1 MNILYL
7 VSYTP
12 TIVRTRPYNFIRAL
26 ARRGHQLTLATLW
39 ENRSEFEFLQDLSA
53 ETGIK
58 VLVFPMSKTRRLYNL
73 ISAFFTPYPLQS
85 RYSWH
90 PSLAREVETAI
101 HSAHFDVIQIEHLRG
116 SPFGLYLKK
125 TITQVQPVPA
135 LIYDSVDCIS
145 LIYEHAMDKS
155 QSLRWRWITRFE
167 LPRTRRYEAHMVHNV
182 DRVLVT
188 SDKDKNALQKLAA
201 QYPSPS
207 SKAGF
212 SKQLPEHHIIVVPN
226 GVDLDEFE
234 QPPSHPPTKTIV
246 FSGKMS
252 YHPNISAAIYLIRDI
267 MPEIWANDPEVRVQ
281 VVGKDPPEYIKK
293 LALEDARVQVT
304 GWVPSLQP
312 YLSNAD
318 VAVAPM
324 TYGSGIQ
331 NKVLEAMAC
340 GTPVVV
346 TPLAISA
353 ISVSPG
359 HDLLVGETSTDL
371 SNAILRLLTNSSLR
385 AQIGQNGRRFVEKY
399 HHWDQIASQLE
410 QTYQLTEIPSRN

>member
-12 TIVRTRPYNFIRAL
+12 TIIRTRPHNFIRAL
-26 ARRGHQLTLATLW
+26 ARRGHQLTIATLW
-39 ENRSEFEFLQDLSA
+39 ENLSEFEFMQDLSA

-58 VLVFPMSKTRRLYNL
+58 VLAFPISKTRRLYNL
-73 ISAFFTPYPLQS
+73 ISAIFTPYPLQS

-90 PSLAREVETAI
+90 PSLARAVKTAI
-101 HSAHFDVIQIEHLRG
+101 HADHFDVIQIEHLRG
-116 SPFGLYLKK
+116 SPYGLYLNKS
-125 TITQVQPVPA
+125 ITQAQPAPA

-155 QSLRWRWITRFE
+155 QSPRWRWITRFE

-188 SDKDKNALQKLAA
+188 SKKDKNALQKLAA
-201 QYPSPS
+201 QYPSPG
-207 SKAGF
+207 SKDGF
-212 SKQLPEHHIIVVPN
+212 SKQLPEDHIVVVPN
-226 GVDLDEFE
+226 GVDLDEFG
-234 QPPSHPPTKTIV
+234 QPSRHLPTKTIV

-252 YHPNISAAIYLIRDI
+252 YHPNLSAAIYLVRDI
-267 MPEIWANDPEVRVQ
+267 MPRIWANDPEVRVQ
-281 VVGKDPPEYIKK
+281 LVGKDPPEHIRK
-293 LALEDARVQVT
+293 LALEDSRVQVT

-346 TPLAISA
+346 TPIAISA
-353 ISVSPG
+353 ISVTPG
-359 HDLLVGETSTDL
+359 RDLLVGDTSTDL
-371 SNAILRLLTNSSLR
+371 SKEILRLLTDPSLR
-385 AQIGQNGRRFVEKY
+385 VQIGQNGRKFVEKY
-399 HHWDQIASQLE
+399 HHWDHFASQLE
-410 QTYQLTEIPSRN
+410 QIYQLTKTPSRN